1 MYKKKIFFL
10 LISCL
15 FFLPSTI
22 YSKENKILL
31 RLNNELITSV
41 DILNEIKYLTILN
54 KNFSKITKNRKID
67 IAKKSLKKKKIK
79 YIEISKFKKNL
90 SIENNIFEQII
101 KTYFLDLQIKK
112 INDFELF
119 FRSKNLDPEFVKEK
133 IIIETIWNKL
143 IFEKFSKNVKINK
156 SEIEDSIKK
165 KKIQKEYLLSE
176 IVFDVKKNEKLNQK
190 YKSIL
195 NLSKEK
201 NFSEAALIH
210 SLSDSSKNGGKLGWI
225 KEGILSKQISNELSI
240 LNIGETTSPL
250 IIPGGFL
257 ILHIEN
263 IRENEIK
270 LDFEKEMRNII
281 EKKTNTQLD
290 QLSNV
295 YLNKIKKNIQINE
308 L

>member
-10 LISCL
+10 LISFL

-67 IAKKSLKKKKIK
+67 IAKNSLIKQKIK

-225 KEGILSKQISNELSI
+225 KEGILSRQISNELSK
-240 LNIGETTSPL
+240 LNIGETTNPL

-270 LDFEKEMRNII
+270 LNFEKEMRNII
-281 EKKTNTQLD
+281 ENKTNTQLQ

>member
-1 MYKKKIFFL
+1 MYKKKIFFF

-67 IAKKSLKKKKIK
+67 IAKNSLIKQKIK

-281 EKKTNTQLD
+281 EKKTNTQLQ